1 MFQYIVRRTLMLV
14 PTIVVIT
21 IVSFVLIQLPP
32 GDYLTSYIAQLE
44 ATSTVL
50 DQSQIATLRSRYG
63 LDQPIYVQ
71 FLKWIWGVLQ
81 GDFGMSFQWNK
92 PVRELIGERLLLT
105 VVLSLSTLLFTWAV
119 ALPVGIYS
127 ATHQYS
133 IGDYVVTF
141 FGFVGRGVPSFMIA
155 LILMWISLSQFGVSA
170 AGLFSPEFQHAPWS
184 WARVWNMLKH
194 LWVPMIVLALGSTAD
209 MIRVMRANLLD
220 ELHKPYVTTARA
232 KGLEER
238 KLLRRYPVRIA
249 LNPFVST
256 VGWSLPGL
264 ISGAT
269 IISVVLS
276 LPTTGSLLLTSLLSQ
291 DMYVAGTFL
300 LFLSILTIIG
310 TFISDILLAWLD
322 PRIRYEHTE

>member
-1 MFQYIVRRTLMLV
+1 MLQYILRRTLMLV
-14 PTIVVIT
+14 PTIIVIT
-21 IVSFVLIQLPP
+21 IVSFALIQLPP
-32 GDYLTSYIAQLE
+32 GDYLASYIAQLE

-50 DQSQIATLRSRYG
+50 DQSQIASLRQRYG
-63 LDQPIYVQ
+63 LDQPVYVQ
-71 FLKWIWGVLQ
+71 FLKWVWGVLH
-81 GDFGMSFQWNK
+81 GDFGMSFRWNK

-133 IGDYVVTF
+133 VGDYVFTF
-141 FGFVGRGVPSFMIA
+141 LGFVGRGVPSFMIA

-170 AGLFSPEFQHAPWS
+170 AGLFSPEYQHALWS
-184 WARVWNMLKH
+184 WARVWDMLKH
-194 LWVPMIVLALGSTAD
+194 LWVPVIVLALGSTAG

-220 ELHKPYVTTARA
+220 ELHKPYVITARA
-232 KGLEER
+232 KGVEER
-238 KLLRRYPVRIA
+238 KLLWRYPVRIA

-291 DMYVAGTFL
+291 DMYLAGSFL

-322 PRIRYEHTE
+322 PRIRYGRRE